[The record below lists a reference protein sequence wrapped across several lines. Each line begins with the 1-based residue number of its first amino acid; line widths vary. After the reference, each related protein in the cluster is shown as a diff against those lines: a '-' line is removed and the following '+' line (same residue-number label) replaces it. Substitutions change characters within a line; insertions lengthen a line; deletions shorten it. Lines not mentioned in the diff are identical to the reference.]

1 MGVDFVIAQGCP
13 PKEQFTTEGLLQR
26 VKAAD
31 RAKVIR
37 EVYAKEKEN
46 RPADQMGFE
55 MVYRR
60 ADGQQETTLI
70 KISELDA
77 LASQLA
83 GWEGHCQTC
92 PANRG
97 RGAFGCIGTVNYPIS
112 AQAEVWMLSRLPNIA
127 EPVPYLLLQQGPQMG
142 NTGARAEDLRD
153 QHPGV
158 FFESASPLK
167 REYDE
172 MDVTGE
178 QLFEL
183 LFLLGPIPPKRA
195 VMILLFM
202 GAIRRDMDADTLMK
216 LSPAQLAYRERYP
229 FLLEATA
236 ADDSSIRELKA
247 FFQALYTA
255 WLLDREVWL
264 DV

>member
-1 MGVDFVIAQGCP
+1 MGVDFVISQGCL
-13 PKEQFTTEGLLQR
+13 PKEQFTTPGLLQR
-26 VKAAD
+26 VKAAE

-37 EVYAKEKEN
+37 ELYAQEKEH

-55 MVYRR
+55 MIYRT
-60 ADGQQETTLI
+60 ADGEQATTLI
-70 KISELDA
+70 KLDELDA
-77 LASQLA
+77 LADELT
-83 GWEGHCQTC
+83 GWDSHCQHC

-112 AQAEVWMLSRLPNIA
+112 AQAEVWMLSRLPNIS
-127 EPVPYLLLQQGPQMG
+127 EPIPYLLLQQGPQMG

-167 REYDE
+167 RQYDE

-183 LFLLGPIPPKRA
+183 LFLLGAVQPKRA

-202 GAIRRDMDADTLMK
+202 GAIRRDMDAGTLMK
-216 LSPAQLAYRERYP
+216 LSPAQLQHRDLYP
-229 FLLEATA
+229 FLLEPGP
-236 ADDSSIRELKA
+236 ADDKSIRELKA

-255 WLLDREVWL
+255 WLLDREVYL